1 MFTKKY
7 LQDRPILFL
16 NLLIVSLSAITVI
29 SSFVSVDTSKQLAI
43 VSYNLAEGLDGYTKT
58 DNIYELYYFAFVSVL
73 ITAVAVFLSTKLYK
87 QKRMMSLM
95 LLALTVIVLVFNLI
109 VSLAIFNLQ

>member
-16 NLLIVSLSAITVI
+16 NLFLMSVTTLTII
-29 SSFVSVDTSKQLAI
+29 SSFITVDTSKQLAI
-43 VSYNLAEGLDGYTKT
+43 VSYRLAEGLDGYEKT
-58 DNIYELYYFAFVSVL
+58 DNIYELYSFALAAIIF
-73 ITAVAVFLSTKLYK
+73 TAVAVFLSTKLYK
-87 QKRMMSLM
+87 QKRMMSL
-95 LLALTVIVLVFNLI
+95 LLLSLTAIVLIFNFV